1 MIYLYLFILGSVFA
15 SFLYVYVTRK
25 INGESFVKPRSHCD
39 SCKHPLKWFELIPIV
54 SYIALKGKCRYCHKK
69 IDKYSFIVEIL
80 TGLLFVIVYLVY
92 GFSIKT
98 LIGLILVLEF
108 ISICISDFKYMQVLD
123 ELLVIGLALIIILV
137 YFDGGVKMWYL
148 GFMQAVFAFV
158 LMFLIK
164 VLGDYMFN
172 KESLGGGDIKLSFL
186 MGYLLP
192 YQLFLVALIIG
203 STTALP
209 YAFYINKKKT
219 SEELAFGPFLM
230 IGLLIAFLFQNDI
243 INMINSLIIK

>member
-1 MIYLYLFILGSVFA
+1 
-15 SFLYVYVTRK
+15 
-25 INGESFVKPRSHCD
+25 
-39 SCKHPLKWFELIPIV
+39 
-54 SYIALKGKCRYCHKK
+54 
-69 IDKYSFIVEIL
+69 
-80 TGLLFVIVYLVY
+80 
-92 GFSIKT
+92 
-98 LIGLILVLEF
+98 
-108 ISICISDFKYMQVLD
+108 
-123 ELLVIGLALIIILV
+123 
-137 YFDGGVKMWYL
+137 
-148 GFMQAVFAFV
+148 
-158 LMFLIK
+158 
-164 VLGDYMFN
+164 
-172 KESLGGGDIKLSFL
+172 